1 MEGHLRWGQ
10 KTLTPTVLSKIKIS
24 QVVVTRTFH
33 PSTWEAEAVY
43 F

>member
-24 QVVVTRTFH
+24 QAMVTHAFNL
-33 PSTWEAEAVY
+33 STWEAEAVD